1 MLTSDRMIDPKFFTI
16 KNRPRNRRAFFLV
29 ALLAGSFVG
38 AATYRKAGSAW
49 AIFISAI
56 GKLVVTIMFMFNGA
70 EKTANGEDDLC

>member
-1 MLTSDRMIDPKFFTI
+1 MIDPKFFAL

-49 AIFISAI
+49 AIFISAV
-56 GKLVVTIMFMFNGA
+56 GKLVVTVMFMFNGA
-70 EKTANGEDDLC
+70 EKRVDGEEEVC